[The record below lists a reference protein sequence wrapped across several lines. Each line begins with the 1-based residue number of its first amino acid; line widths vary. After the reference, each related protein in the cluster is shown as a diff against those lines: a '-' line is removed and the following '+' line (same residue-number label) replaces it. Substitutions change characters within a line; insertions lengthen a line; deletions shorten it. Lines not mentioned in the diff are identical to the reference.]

1 MNWQFS
7 SKRRARDVVDSPSHL
22 GFVKLRGRGSRINCS
37 ELNVRVFELKLM
49 FIQDTFILCR
59 KSESFSWWLPFCSVV
74 CFFSEAEERNTWMN
88 ESSKGWGGI
97 SRCHLY
103 KYPAY
108 ADHLQANVSCVTS
121 LFSLKTLTE
130 KSVTDFFCC
139 TVQSLSWS
147 FPSIFLDMSPDFSE
161 GIPTPRFL
169 SAMNYGHISLKL
181 SRQLC
186 SGLFHVLLN

>member
-7 SKRRARDVVDSPSHL
+7 SQRRARDIVDPPSHL
-22 GFVKLRGRGSRINCS
+22 GFVKLHGRGRRINCS

-59 KSESFSWWLPFCSVV
+59 KSEPFSWWLPFCPVV
-74 CFFSEAEERNTWMN
+74 CFFLRLKKHMN
-88 ESSKGWGGI
+88 EWIKQGVVGGI

-121 LFSLKTLTE
+121 LFSLKTLIE

-161 GIPTPRFL
+161 GIPTPSFL
-169 SAMNYGHISLKL
+169 SAMNYGDISLKP
-181 SRQLC
+181 SWQLC